1 MNSNDF
7 FVKINT
13 ITGCPIELDIRSIR
27 EDGDNVFL
35 TYYIGEPE
43 DYKVLSMGTKINF
56 LLCFGN
62 NLSDETYVIRKG
74 IFKVI
79 DSHTEFNTTESAD
92 LLRTIT
98 LKKISKDITE

>member
-1 MNSNDF
+1 M
-7 FVKINT
+7 
-13 ITGCPIELDIRSIR
+13 DIRSVR
-27 EDGDNVFL
+27 EEGEKILF
-35 TYYIGEPE
+35 TYYVGGPE

-62 NLSDETYVIRKG
+62 NLSDEAYVIRKG

-79 DSHTEFNTTESAD
+79 DSHTEFNVTESAD

-98 LKKISKDITE
+98 LKKISRDITE